1 MPIIAIPAR
10 PLLEFVEKMK
20 TNYSISGMHC
30 QSCERKVQQAL
41 AGLPGVNSADVSLAT
56 ASATINSARHVPLS
70 ELNAAVKQ
78 AGDYLVNP
86 AASDTACEVAEISPT
101 NQSWLATYK
110 PLLIIAAY
118 ILGGT
123 VLIAQ
128 QSGNWQAM
136 ALMNSFMGL
145 FFVVF
150 SFFKL
155 LDIAGFARAYSSYD
169 VIAARWSAYGYIY
182 PWLEL
187 ALGIGFLLEMW
198 PVAINSATAVLM
210 AVSIIGVL
218 NAVMR
223 KQNIQCGCL
232 GTVFKLPMSVVTII
246 EDALMGSMAVASL
259 LLMR

>member
-1 MPIIAIPAR
+1 
-10 PLLEFVEKMK
+10 MK
-20 TNYSISGMHC
+20 TDYSIAGMHC
-30 QSCERKVQQAL
+30 QACERKVQQAL
-41 AGLPGVNSADVSLAT
+41 ASVPGVNSAEVSLAT
-56 ASATINSARHVPLS
+56 ASATIDSARHIPLS
-70 ELNAAVKQ
+70 ELSAAVKQ
-78 AGDYLVNP
+78 VGDYQINP
-86 AASDTACEVAEISPT
+86 AASDTACEVGEHSPS

-110 PLLIIAAY
+110 PLLIIAAF

-128 QSGNWQAM
+128 QSGDWQAT

-155 LDIAGFARAYSSYD
+155 LDIAGFARAYSTYD

-218 NAVMR
+218 NAVVR

-246 EDALMGSMAVASL
+246 EDMLMGGMALASL
-259 LLMR
+259 LMM

>member
-1 MPIIAIPAR
+1 
-10 PLLEFVEKMK
+10 MK
-20 TNYSISGMHC
+20 TDHSIAGMHC
-30 QSCERKVQQAL
+30 QSCERKIQHAL
-41 AGLPGVNSADVSLAT
+41 ASVPGVNSAEVSLARAT
-56 ASATINSARHVPLS
+56 ATIDSDRHVPLS
-70 ELNAAVKQ
+70 ELSAAVKQ
-78 AGDYLVNP
+78 AGDYQINP
-86 AASDTACEVAEISPT
+86 ASSDTACEVGERSPS
-101 NQSWLATYK
+101 NNSWFATYK

-128 QSGNWQAM
+128 QSGDWQAM
-136 ALMNSFMGL
+136 GLMNSFMGL

-155 LDIAGFARAYSSYD
+155 LDIPGFARAYSTYD
-169 VIAARWSAYGYIY
+169 VIAARWPGYSYIY

-187 ALGIGFLLEMW
+187 ALGVGYLVELW

-218 NAVMR
+218 NAVVR

-232 GTVFKLPMSVVTII
+232 GTVFKLPMSVITII
-246 EDALMGSMAVASL
+246 EDALMGWMALASL
-259 LLMR
+259 LMMR